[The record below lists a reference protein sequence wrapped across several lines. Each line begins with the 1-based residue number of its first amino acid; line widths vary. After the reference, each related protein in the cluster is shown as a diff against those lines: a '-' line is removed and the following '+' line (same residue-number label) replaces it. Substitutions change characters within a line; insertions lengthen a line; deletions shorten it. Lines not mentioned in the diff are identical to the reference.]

1 MRSFSRHLG
10 ATVSAMVDG
19 QLPAAELDRAW
30 RHVLDCPSCRAEVE
44 REMWLKQ
51 RLASLQA
58 PEPTDGLSE
67 SLADWRRTGGTG
79 GTAPTVVRGWAA
91 VVSDDRLQRR
101 RTGVV
106 AAGVGAASVVALMGW
121 GLTTLVGETGS
132 APAGATVGGSPTARP
147 TPVSDPG
154 APRSSQGLPAPL
166 R

>member
-30 RHVLDCPSCRAEVE
+30 RHVLECPSCRAEVE

-58 PEPTDGLSE
+58 PEPTHGLCE
-67 SLADWRRTGGTG
+67 SMVDWPRTGSGPT
-79 GTAPTVVRGWAA
+79 TVVPGWAA
-91 VVSDDRLQRR
+91 VVSEHRVSRR
-101 RTGVV
+101 RTGMV

-121 GLTTLVGETGS
+121 GLTSLVDETGS

-154 APRSSQGLPAPL
+154 APRSSEGLPAPL